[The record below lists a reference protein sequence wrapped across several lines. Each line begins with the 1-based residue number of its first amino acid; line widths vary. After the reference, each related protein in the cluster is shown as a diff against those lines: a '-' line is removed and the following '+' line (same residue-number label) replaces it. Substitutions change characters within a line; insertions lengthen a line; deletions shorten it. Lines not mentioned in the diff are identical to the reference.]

1 MGTMMYRIL
10 VVDDHDDT
18 TRVLSRLL
26 RLKGYDVMTATTVAG
41 ALGLCRT
48 IQFDLLVAA
57 GDLPDGHGNDI
68 MRALRPFG
76 VRGVAFGGMA
86 RPDDVRQ
93 AYAAGFAHFVA
104 NPALDV
110 LTVVRQLLATD
121 QPLRPRSAAA
131 VRRHHKGPGRFGF
144 PVPLNRLASL

>member
-1 MGTMMYRIL
+1 MGTMAYRIL

-48 IQFDLLVAA
+48 IRFDLLVADV
-57 GDLPDGHGNDI
+57 DLPDGHGNDV

-76 VRGVAFGGMA
+76 VKGVAFGGMA
-86 RPDDVRQ
+86 RPDDIRR
-93 AYAAGFAHFVA
+93 AYDAGFAHFVA

-110 LTVVRQLLATD
+110 LTVVRCMLGA
-121 QPLRPRSAAA
+121 PAPKAGNRPRVA
-131 VRRHHKGPGRFGF
+131 VRRGPGGRISF
-144 PVPLNRLASL
+144 PTPFNRLASL